1 MRRFGVYYFS
11 LTLVM
16 TGCGTEPIGAV
27 AELPSQTPES
37 SNDAEVSGE
46 QSLGSASSDTT
57 AVGNTSVDDASTDG
71 SSSAAMQ
78 SGECAGG
85 YCYISPGS
93 FLMGSPANEIGRK
106 QDETQRAVELTYGLY
121 VAQYEV
127 TQRDWARAARNQ
139 ADWNA
144 APAHFSECGLDC
156 PVESINWWEA
166 LHFLNALSE
175 KEGLTPCYVFSSCN
189 DQAVGEGR
197 VCGGVAMQDHRGNI
211 LEDVVGC
218 DGYRLPTEAEW
229 EYAYR
234 SGTTTALYNGDLTQA
249 TCGFDPTLDAIAWYC
264 GNSGLTTHP
273 VGEKLPND
281 WGLYDMAGNVF
292 EWCWDSYGP
301 FKSLRGGD
309 WHFYAK
315 GGRAAYRFGN
325 SAEAQTPH
333 YGLRA
338 VRTAW

>member
-1 MRRFGVYYFS
+1 MRRCVAFYFS
-11 LTLVM
+11 LVVLTAA
-16 TGCGTEPIGAV
+16 CGTEPIGSV
-27 AELPSQTPES
+27 ADLPVDSSGDVSRDNNDES
-37 SNDAEVSGE
+37 YEGVEGDASALDGTSVDQASRD
-46 QSLGSASSDTT
+46 ASSD
-57 AVGNTSVDDASTDG
+57 
-71 SSSAAMQ
+71 AATQ

-85 YCYISPGS
+85 YCYVAPGS
-93 FLMGSPANEIGRK
+93 FTMGSPANEMGRK
-106 QDETQRAVELTYGLY
+106 QDESQRAVEFTYGLFL
-121 VAQYEV
+121 AEHEV
-127 TQRDWARAARNQ
+127 TQRDWALIAQER

-144 APAHFSECGLDC
+144 MPAHFEECGLDC

-166 LHFLNALSE
+166 LHYLNALSE

-189 DQAVGEGR
+189 DARVGEGR
-197 VCGGVAMQDHRGNI
+197 VCGAVALQDDRGQI
-211 LEDVVGC
+211 VDDAMAC

-234 SGTTTALYNGDLTQA
+234 AGTTTALYNGNLTQA
-249 TCGFDPTLDAIAWYC
+249 TCGFDPALDAIAWYC
-264 GNSGLTTHP
+264 GNSDLTTHP
-273 VGEKLPND
+273 VGEKLPNA

-333 YGLRA
+333 YGFRV